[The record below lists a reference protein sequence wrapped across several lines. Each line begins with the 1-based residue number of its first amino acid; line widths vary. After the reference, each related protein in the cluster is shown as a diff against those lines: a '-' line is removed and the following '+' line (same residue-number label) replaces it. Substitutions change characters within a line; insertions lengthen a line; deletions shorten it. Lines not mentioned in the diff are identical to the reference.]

1 LVLARKESI
10 YIHEQMEEKQQSIT
24 NKSKKPKKNYRFEK
38 IIITI
43 TLATVLAFS
52 ILLLTRFMAIT
63 EAKHRVNSL
72 QNQIVRLEVEKE
84 KLRVEVEKV
93 SRSGW
98 IESEAISR
106 LDMVYPSQDQMIYIN
121 INPTKVE
128 MLASEMKKT
137 KDNNSTLREDN
148 KNSNS
153 FFVRL
158 ASYIRI

>member
-24 NKSKKPKKNYRFEK
+24 NKSKNPKKNYRFEK

-128 MLASEMKKT
+128 MLASEINKT
-137 KDNNSTLREDN
+137 KGNNFILREDN

>member
-1 LVLARKESI
+1 
-10 YIHEQMEEKQQSIT
+10 MEEKQ
-24 NKSKKPKKNYRFEK
+24 KSKTHKNKKLKKNYKFEK
-38 IIITI
+38 VIITI
-43 TLATVLAFS
+43 TLATILAFS

-72 QNQIVRLEVEKE
+72 QNQIERLEIEKE

-121 INPTKVE
+121 INPIKVE
-128 MLASEMKKT
+128 MLTSDINKT
-137 KDNNSTLREDN
+137 KDMNFIPIEDN

-153 FFVRL
+153 FFGRL